1 MRLELAN
8 FPVKDVRFD
17 GRTNYHGGVLEIN
30 REELAALALE
40 DGRVVSAKFDVA
52 FPGEQTRIVR
62 VRDVVE
68 PRLKLSG
75 AGCVFP
81 GILGPVETVGQGRT
95 NRLSGVT
102 VMTSAEYKRTIL
114 EGTAAGRT
122 GLVDMWGPAAELT
135 PFGSTI
141 NIVFMLELR
150 DGVSELEAH
159 AAIQSAELRVA
170 QRLAETTREKAT
182 DDMEVFELFET
193 DPSLPRVVYILGCRT
208 AWHEP
213 HSGVAFYG
221 LPIRES
227 LPTLV
232 HPNEFLDGA
241 LTSDARRGGKGT
253 FPCTWLW
260 MNHPIVVRLL
270 REHGKRL
277 NFLGVILQ
285 RTRFESDFGKQVTAA
300 CASQMA
306 RLLKADGA
314 VITRTGPSGNNFID
328 VMLTVQACERKGVK
342 TVLLTPEWG
351 GREGTELPLIFYVPE
366 ATAMVTTGG
375 LDQMVTF
382 PAPSKVIGVGDTQL
396 VELTAGDPLI
406 SPLTSFVG
414 DKGFVQDGIDWWGG
428 TKNTCRVY

>member
-1 MRLELAN
+1 MRLELAS

-17 GRTNYHGGVLEIN
+17 GRTRYDGGVLEIN
-30 REELAALALE
+30 KEELVNLVLE
-40 DGRVVSAKFDVA
+40 DGKIAWANLDCA
-52 FPGEQTRIVR
+52 FPTEQTRIVR
-62 VRDVVE
+62 VRDAVE
-68 PRLKLSG
+68 PRLKVSG
-75 AGCVFP
+75 PGCVFP

-102 VMTSAEYKRTIL
+102 VITSAVYERTIL
-114 EGTAAGRT
+114 SGGAAGRT
-122 GLVDMWGPAAELT
+122 ALVDMWGPAAQLT

-141 NIVFMLELR
+141 NVVLMLELR
-150 DGVSELEAH
+150 SGVTELEAH
-159 AAIQSAELRVA
+159 AAIQMAELRVA
-170 QRLAETTREKAT
+170 QRLAETTRERTAE
-182 DDMEVFELFET
+182 DVEVFELFET

-241 LTSDARRGGKGT
+241 ATSDARRGGKGT
-253 FPCTWLW
+253 FPSTWEW
-260 MNHPIVVRLL
+260 MNHPIILRLL

-285 RTRFESDFGKQVTAA
+285 RTRFETDFGKQVTAA
-300 CASQMA
+300 CTSQMA

-314 VITRTGPSGNNFID
+314 VITRMSPSGNNFID
-328 VMLTVQACERKGVK
+328 VMLTVQACEKKGVR

-351 GREGTELPLIFYVPE
+351 GREGTESPLVFYVPE
-366 ATAMVTTGG
+366 ASAMVTTGN
-375 LDQMVTF
+375 LDRVITF
-382 PAPSKVIGVGDTQL
+382 PEPAKVIGAGDSDIVELAVGD
-396 VELTAGDPLI
+396 PSI
-406 SPLTSFVG
+406 IPSTSFVG
-414 DKGFVQDGIDWWGG
+414 DTGYVQDGIDWWGG
-428 TKNTCRVY
+428 TRHSCKAY

>member
-8 FPVKDVRFD
+8 FPVKDVRFN
-17 GRTNYHGGVLEIN
+17 GKTSYNSGVLEIN
-30 REELAALALE
+30 KEELLALVLE
-40 DGRVVSAKFDVA
+40 DGKVAWANLDVA
-52 FPGEQTRIVR
+52 FPGERTRIVR

-68 PRLKLSG
+68 PRVKVSG

-95 NRLSGVT
+95 HRLSGVT
-102 VMTSAEYKRTIL
+102 VMTSAEYKRTIV

-122 GLVDMWGPAAELT
+122 GFVDMWGPAAPLT
-135 PFGSTI
+135 PFGSAI
-141 NIVFMLELR
+141 NIALMLELR
-150 DGVSELEAH
+150 DGVAELEAH

-170 QRLAETTREKAT
+170 QRLAETTRESSAEDT
-182 DDMEVFELFET
+182 EVFELFET

-213 HSGVAFYG
+213 HSGVAYYG

-227 LPTLV
+227 LPTFL

-253 FPCTWLW
+253 FPCTWVW
-260 MNHPIVVRLL
+260 MNHPVVVRLL

-314 VITRTGPSGNNFID
+314 VITRIGPSGNNFID
-328 VMLTVQACERKGVK
+328 VMLTVQACERKGVR
-342 TVLLTPEWG
+342 TVFMTPEWG

-366 ATAMVTTGG
+366 ASAMVTTGS

-382 PAPSKVIGVGDTQL
+382 PAPSKVIGVGDTQI
-396 VELTAGDPLI
+396 VELTAGDPPI
-406 SPLTSFVG
+406 SPWSSFVG
-414 DKGFVQDGIDWWGG
+414 DKGYLQDGIDWWGG
-428 TKNTCRVY
+428 THSTCKVY

>member
-1 MRLELAN
+1 MRLELAS

-17 GRTNYHGGVLEIN
+17 GRIRYEGGVLEIN
-30 REELAALALE
+30 KDELVALALE
-40 DGRVVSAKFDVA
+40 DGRVTWADLDVA
-52 FPGEQTRIVR
+52 FPTEQTRIVR
-62 VRDVVE
+62 VRDAVE
-68 PRLKLSG
+68 PRLKVSG
-75 AGCVFP
+75 PGCVFP

-102 VMTSAEYKRTIL
+102 VITSAVYERTIL
-114 EGTAAGRT
+114 SGGAAGRT
-122 GLVDMWGPAAELT
+122 ALVDMWGPAAQLT

-141 NIVFMLELR
+141 NIVLMLELKG
-150 DGVSELEAH
+150 DVTELEAH
-159 AAIQSAELRVA
+159 AAIQMAELKVA
-170 QRLAETTREKAT
+170 QRLAETTRERTAK
-182 DDMEVFELFET
+182 DVEVFELFET

-241 LTSDARRGGKGT
+241 ATSDARRGGKGT
-253 FPCTWLW
+253 FPSTWEW
-260 MNHPIVVRLL
+260 MNHPIILQLL

-285 RTRFESDFGKQVTAA
+285 RTRFETDFGKQVTAA
-300 CASQMA
+300 CTSQMA

-314 VITRTGPSGNNFID
+314 VITRMSPSGNNFID
-328 VMLTVQACERKGVK
+328 VMLTVQACEKKGVR

-351 GREGTELPLIFYVPE
+351 GREGTESPLVFYVPE
-366 ATAMVTTGG
+366 ASAMVTTGN
-375 LDQMVTF
+375 LDRVITF
-382 PAPSKVIGVGDTQL
+382 PEPAKVIGAGDTEVVELAVGDPSILPSTGFVGDT
-396 VELTAGDPLI
+396 GY
-406 SPLTSFVG
+406 
-414 DKGFVQDGIDWWGG
+414 VQDGIDWWGG
-428 TKNTCRVY
+428 TRHSCKAY

>member
-8 FPVKDVRFD
+8 FAVKDVRFD
-17 GRTNYHGGVLEIN
+17 GRTNYNGGVLEIDK
-30 REELAALALE
+30 EELLALVLE
-40 DGRVVSAKFDVA
+40 DKKITWANLDVA

-68 PRLKLSG
+68 PRLKVSG
-75 AGCVFP
+75 PGCVFP

-102 VMTSAEYKRTIL
+102 VMTSAEYKRTIV

-122 GLVDMWGPAAELT
+122 AIVDMWGPAAELT

-141 NIVFMLELR
+141 NIVLMLELR
-150 DGVSELEAH
+150 SGVTELEAH

-170 QRLAETTREKAT
+170 QRLAETTRERSA
-182 DDMEVFELFET
+182 DDLEVFELFDT

-227 LPTLV
+227 LPTLA

-241 LTSDARRGGKGT
+241 ATSDARRGGKGT
-253 FPCTWLW
+253 FPCTWVW
-260 MNHPIVVRLL
+260 MNHPVVLRLL

-314 VITRTGPSGNNFID
+314 VITRIGPSGNNFID

-342 TVLLTPEWG
+342 TALLTPEWG
-351 GREGTELPLIFYVPE
+351 GREGTELPLVFYAPE
-366 ATAMVTTGG
+366 ANAMVTTGS
-375 LDQMVTF
+375 LDRTVSF

-396 VELTAGDPLI
+396 VELTAGDPPI
-406 SPLTSFVG
+406 SPWSSFVG
-414 DKGFVQDGIDWWGG
+414 EKGYLQDGFDWWGG